1 MAVVIGVDEAGLGPV
16 LGPLVVSAV
25 ALEVPDE
32 AVDAS
37 LWQLL
42 SGTVSRRIG
51 SRPGTLAIA
60 DSKLLYNGAARER
73 GLYHLERGVLA
84 CLAAGGC
91 DGLTLRGLLDRLAPE
106 VIAHAPAYP
115 WYRDLEVALPTVVA
129 ADDLADVAG
138 RLERRMSAVGVRVLS
153 IRSTVLLAREFN
165 RQIELLGN
173 KAAVNFAAA
182 VPLLREARTLLP
194 GCRTV
199 IHVDRQGGRH
209 YYFQL
214 LKELWPEAFVWI
226 RDEQPGTSCYAVED
240 GDGALDIA
248 FTVGCEQRQ
257 LPVALASMAS
267 KYLRELLMA
276 RFNAYWGAT
285 LPGVRPTAGYFRDG
299 RRFWAQV
306 EPELPRLGL
315 DPDLILRC
323 R

>member
-32 AVDAS
+32 AVDGS

-84 CLAAGGC
+84 CLAAGGH
-91 DGLTLRGLLDRLAPE
+91 DGLTLRRLLDRLAPE
-106 VIAHAPAYP
+106 VIAHTPAYP
-115 WYRDLEVALPTVVA
+115 WYRDLEVALPTAVA
-129 ADDLADVAG
+129 ADDLAAG
-138 RLERRMSAVGVRVLS
+138 AARLRRRRAAVGVRVLS

-182 VPLLREARTLLP
+182 APLL
-194 GCRTV
+194 
-199 IHVDRQGGRH
+199 
-209 YYFQL
+209 
-214 LKELWPEAFVWI
+214 
-226 RDEQPGTSCYAVED
+226 
-240 GDGALDIA
+240 
-248 FTVGCEQRQ
+248 
-257 LPVALASMAS
+257 
-267 KYLRELLMA
+267 
-276 RFNAYWGAT
+276 
-285 LPGVRPTAGYFRDG
+285 
-299 RRFWAQV
+299 
-306 EPELPRLGL
+306 
-315 DPDLILRC
+315 
-323 R
+323 